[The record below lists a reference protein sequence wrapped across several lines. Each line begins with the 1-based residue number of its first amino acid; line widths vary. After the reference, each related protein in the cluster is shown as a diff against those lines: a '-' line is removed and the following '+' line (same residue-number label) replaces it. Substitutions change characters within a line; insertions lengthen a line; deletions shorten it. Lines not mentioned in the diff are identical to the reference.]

1 MLSEL
6 HSASI
11 YRYRKY
17 RISPSD
23 AATSQRARL
32 ILSVQYDTLRGM
44 EISTAIVLCVL
55 IAVLFFIAGYG
66 IGKRTGTGPSDGTKE
81 AALREQLA
89 TAQTRAELL
98 ERQRTEDRQQFQSQH
113 QILQMLGP
121 VSQQLDQLGTQVAQL
136 ERDRG
141 QQYGQLTQQL
151 RTAHLTDAALLE
163 NTQKLVA
170 SLRSSSARGHWGE
183 VQLRRIVEAAGMLQH
198 TDFEEQVH
206 LSVNTAERDG
216 EQFRPDMLVHLPGG
230 KSLIV
235 DAKAPMSAIL
245 TAAEIPADGSEEDQ
259 RRRAELEAAHA
270 RALRAHV
277 KELGTKKYWN
287 ALDNTPDL
295 VLLFLPAESH
305 LAAALE
311 ADPQLLDYSFSQGV
325 ALVSPVSLL
334 ATLKSVAYAWQQENL
349 VDNARTVFAS
359 ARELYDRL
367 GLLGRRLDSLGK
379 SINTT
384 VTRFNSMMATLEGRV
399 LPSARR
405 LEELDASLDAIAV
418 AEPVQQS
425 TRDVTAP
432 ELQANIDATIGSNH
446 TE

>member
-1 MLSEL
+1 
-6 HSASI
+6 
-11 YRYRKY
+11 
-17 RISPSD
+17 
-23 AATSQRARL
+23 
-32 ILSVQYDTLRGM
+32 M
-44 EISTAIVLCVL
+44 EISTAIMLCIL
-55 IAVLFFIAGYG
+55 IAVLFFGVG
-66 IGKRTGTGPSDGTKE
+66 FVLGKRSSPGTGGDTNE

-98 ERQRTEDRQQFQSQH
+98 DRQRNEDRQHFQSQH

-121 VSQQLDQLGTQVAQL
+121 LSQQLEHLGGQVAQL

-141 QQYGQLTQQL
+141 QQYGQLSQQL
-151 RTAHLTDAALLE
+151 RTAHATDSALLE
-163 NTQKLVA
+163 NTHKLVA

-198 TDFEEQVH
+198 TDFDEQVSF
-206 LSVNTAERDG
+206 SVDTAQRDG
-216 EQFRPDMLVHLPGG
+216 EQFRPDMLVYLPGG
-230 KSLIV
+230 KSLVV

-245 TAAEIPADGSEEDQ
+245 QAAEIPADGSEEEQ
-259 RRRAELEAAHA
+259 RRRAELQVAHA
-270 RALRAHV
+270 RALRLHI
-277 KELGTKKYWN
+277 KELNTKKYWA

-305 LAAALE
+305 LASALE
-311 ADPQLLDYSFSQGV
+311 SDPELLDYSFGQNV

-359 ARELYDRL
+359 ARELYERL
-367 GLLGRRLDSLGK
+367 GLMGRRLDSLGK

-384 VTRFNSMMATLEGRV
+384 VSRFNSMMATLESRV

-405 LEELDASLDAIAV
+405 LEELDASLDTI
-418 AEPVQQS
+418 ETPDPVQQ
-425 TRDVTAP
+425 TAREVTAP
-432 ELQANIDATIGSNH
+432 ELQADIDATVGMR
-446 TE
+446 EAE

>member
-1 MLSEL
+1 
-6 HSASI
+6 
-11 YRYRKY
+11 
-17 RISPSD
+17 
-23 AATSQRARL
+23 
-32 ILSVQYDTLRGM
+32 M
-44 EISTAIVLCVL
+44 EISTAIMLCIL
-55 IAVLFFIAGYG
+55 IAVACFGAGVFVG
-66 IGKRTGTGPSDGTKE
+66 MRRGASQAGANDDTG
-81 AALREQLA
+81 LREQLA

-98 ERQRTEDRQQFQSQH
+98 EQQLTDDRQQFQSQH
-113 QILQMLGP
+113 QIVQMLSP
-121 VSQQLDQLGTQVAQL
+121 LSKQVEQLGSQVTQL

-141 QQYGQLTQQL
+141 QQYGQLAQQL
-151 RTAHLTDAALLE
+151 RTAHATDSALLE
-163 NTQKLVA
+163 NTQKLVT

-198 TDFEEQVH
+198 TDFDEQVSI
-206 LSVNTAERDG
+206 SVNTAERDH
-216 EQFRPDMLVHLPGG
+216 EQFRPDMLVHLPGK
-230 KSLIV
+230 KSLVV

-245 TAAEIPADGSEEDQ
+245 EAAELPAEGSEEDH

-277 KELGTKKYWN
+277 KDLGTKQYWA

-305 LAAALE
+305 LAGALD
-311 ADPQLLDYSFSQGV
+311 ADPQLLDYAFGQGV

-359 ARELYDRL
+359 ARELYERL
-367 GLLGRRLDSLGK
+367 GLMGRRVDALGK

-384 VTRFNSMMATLEGRV
+384 VSRFNSMMATLEGRV

-405 LEELDASLDAIAV
+405 LEELDASLDTIEV
-418 AEPVQQS
+418 SEPLQQT
-425 TRDVTAP
+425 TRDVAAP
-432 ELQANIDATIGSNH
+432 ELQAHIDAVSNG
-446 TE
+446 TERE

>member
-1 MLSEL
+1 MV
-6 HSASI
+6 
-11 YRYRKY
+11 K
-17 RISPSD
+17 
-23 AATSQRARL
+23 
-32 ILSVQYDTLRGM
+32 GM
-44 EISTAIVLCVL
+44 EISTAVVLSIL
-55 IAVLFFIAGYG
+55 IAVIFFVVGFVVGRRTAAG
-66 IGKRTGTGPSDGTKE
+66 GTPGHE

-98 ERQRTEDRQQFQSQH
+98 EQQRSEDRQQFQSQ
-113 QILQMLGP
+113 QQVVQMLGP
-121 VSQQLDQLGTQVAQL
+121 LSQQLEHLGGQVAQL

-141 QQYGQLTQQL
+141 QQYGQLSQQL
-151 RTAHLTDAALLE
+151 RSAHATDAALLE
-163 NTQKLVA
+163 NTHKLVA

-183 VQLRRIVEAAGMLQH
+183 VQLRRIVEAAGMLKH
-198 TDFEEQVH
+198 TDFDEQVSF
-206 LSVNTAERDG
+206 SVNTAARDD
-216 EQFRPDMLVHLPGG
+216 EVFRPDMLVHLPGG
-230 KSLIV
+230 KSLVV

-245 TAAEIPADGSEEDQ
+245 QAAELVDDGTEETQ
-259 RRRAELEAAHA
+259 RRRAAYEAAHA

-277 KELGTKKYWN
+277 KDLGTKKYWT
-287 ALDNTPDL
+287 ALENTPDL

-305 LAAALE
+305 LADALE
-311 ADPQLLDYSFSQGV
+311 ADSQLLDYSFSQGV

-359 ARELYDRL
+359 ARELYERL
-367 GLLGRRLDSLGK
+367 GLMGRRLDSLGK

-405 LEELDASLDAIAV
+405 LEDLDASLETIQV
-418 AEPVQQS
+418 ADPIQQ
-425 TRDVTAP
+425 TARDVTAP
-432 ELQANIDATIGSNH
+432 ELQADIDAVTSFKE

>member
-1 MLSEL
+1 
-6 HSASI
+6 
-11 YRYRKY
+11 
-17 RISPSD
+17 
-23 AATSQRARL
+23 
-32 ILSVQYDTLRGM
+32 M

-55 IAVLFFIAGYG
+55 IAVLFFVGGYLV
-66 IGKRTGTGPSDGTKE
+66 GKRAGDGPSDGTVE
-81 AALREQLA
+81 ASLREQLA
-89 TAQTRAELL
+89 TAQTRADMLA
-98 ERQRTEDRQQFQSQH
+98 RQQVDDREQFQSQQ
-113 QILQMLGP
+113 QIMQLLGP
-121 VSQQLDQLGTQVAQL
+121 VSAQLNQLGSQVAQL

-141 QQYGQLTQQL
+141 HQYGQLTQQL
-151 RTAHLTDAALLE
+151 RTAHATDTALLE

-183 VQLRRIVEAAGMLQH
+183 VQLRRIVEAAGMLPH
-198 TDFEEQVH
+198 TDFTEQVSF
-206 LSVNTAERDG
+206 SVDTAARDG

-230 KSLIV
+230 KSLVV

-245 TAAEIPADGSEEDQ
+245 QAAELPQDGSEEDQ
-259 RRRAELEAAHA
+259 RRRAELEMMHA
-270 RALRAHV
+270 KALRNHV
-277 KELGTKKYWN
+277 KALGTKKYW
-287 ALDNTPDL
+287 AGLENTPDL

-305 LAAALE
+305 LSAALKI
-311 ADPQLLDYSFSQGV
+311 DPELLDYAFGQGV

-359 ARELYDRL
+359 ARELYERL

-405 LEELDASLDAIAV
+405 LEELDASLDTIPV
-418 AEPVQQS
+418 AEAVQQ
-425 TRDVTAP
+425 TARDVTAP
-432 ELQANIDATIGSNH
+432 ELQANIDATSQPN
-446 TE
+446 TRRTPQ

>member
-1 MLSEL
+1 ME
-6 HSASI
+6 
-11 YRYRKY
+11 
-17 RISPSD
+17 
-23 AATSQRARL
+23 TS
-32 ILSVQYDTLRGM
+32 T
-44 EISTAIVLCVL
+44 TIVLCIL
-55 IAVLFFIAGYG
+55 IAVVCFGAGIFVGTRIAAG
-66 IGKRTGTGPSDGTKE
+66 RATSTDD

-89 TAQTRAELL
+89 TAQTRADLL
-98 ERQRTEDRQQFQSQH
+98 DRQRHEDRQQFQSQQ
-113 QILQMLGP
+113 QIVQMLGP
-121 VSQQLDQLGTQVAQL
+121 LAQQLEQLGGQVTQL

-141 QQYGQLTQQL
+141 QQYGQLSQQL
-151 RTAHLTDAALLE
+151 RHAHATDSALLE

-170 SLRSSSARGHWGE
+170 SLRSTSARGHWGE

-198 TDFEEQVH
+198 TDFDEQVSF
-206 LSVNTAERDG
+206 SVDTAERDG
-216 EQFRPDMLVHLPGG
+216 EQFRPDMLVHLPGN
-230 KSLIV
+230 KSLVV

-245 TAAEIPADGSEEDQ
+245 QAAELPVDGSEEEQ
-259 RRRAELEAAHA
+259 HRRAELEAAHA
-270 RALRAHV
+270 RALRQHV
-277 KELGTKKYWN
+277 KELSTKKYWA

-311 ADPQLLDYSFSQGV
+311 ADPELLDYSFNQGV

-367 GLLGRRLDSLGK
+367 GLMGRRLDSLGK

-384 VTRFNSMMATLEGRV
+384 VSRFNSMMGTLESRV
-399 LPSARR
+399 MPSARR
-405 LEELDASLDAIAV
+405 LEELDASLDTIDL
-418 AEPVQQS
+418 PDLVQQS

-432 ELQANIDATIGSNH
+432 ELQADVDAAPNTTNENMS
-446 TE
+446 

>member
-1 MLSEL
+1 
-6 HSASI
+6 
-11 YRYRKY
+11 
-17 RISPSD
+17 
-23 AATSQRARL
+23 
-32 ILSVQYDTLRGM
+32 M
-44 EISTAIVLCVL
+44 EISTAIMLCIL
-55 IAVLFFIAGYG
+55 IAVLFFGVG
-66 IGKRTGTGPSDGTKE
+66 FVLGKRSSPGTGGDTNE

-98 ERQRTEDRQQFQSQH
+98 DRQRNEDRQQFQSQH

-121 VSQQLDQLGTQVAQL
+121 LSQQLEHLGGQVAQL

-141 QQYGQLTQQL
+141 QQYGQLSQQL
-151 RTAHLTDAALLE
+151 RTAHATDSALLE
-163 NTQKLVA
+163 NTHKLVA

-198 TDFEEQVH
+198 TDFDEQVSF
-206 LSVNTAERDG
+206 SVDTAERDG
-216 EQFRPDMLVHLPGG
+216 EQFRPDMLVYLPGG
-230 KSLIV
+230 KSLVV

-245 TAAEIPADGSEEDQ
+245 QAAEIPADGSEEEQ
-259 RRRAELEAAHA
+259 RRRAELQVAHA
-270 RALRAHV
+270 RALRLHI
-277 KELGTKKYWN
+277 KELNTKKYWA

-305 LAAALE
+305 LASALE
-311 ADPQLLDYSFSQGV
+311 SDPELLDYSFGQNV

-359 ARELYDRL
+359 ARELYERL
-367 GLLGRRLDSLGK
+367 GLMGRRLDSLGK

-384 VTRFNSMMATLEGRV
+384 VSRFNSMMATLESRV

-405 LEELDASLDAIAV
+405 LEELDTSLDTI
-418 AEPVQQS
+418 ETPDPVQQ
-425 TRDVTAP
+425 TAREVTAP
-432 ELQANIDATIGSNH
+432 ELQADIDATVGKR
-446 TE
+446 EAE